1 MSKLDDIEEYLRKH
15 LTSWYS
21 GKPNSDDLKEKM
33 AHDVVDLV
41 RTAATKFHSTWKD
54 GLPAV
59 GDFVEARNV
68 STGLLE
74 PDDINKPLYDSA
86 RGTISLLYMMPG
98 TPLLVLA
105 TEGRSQG
112 NIRVMSIWSGDT
124 GWIHVDCLRP
134 FEP

>member
-1 MSKLDDIEEYLRKH
+1 MSKIDDVEEYLLKH
-15 LTSWYS
+15 LTSWYIA
-21 GKPNSDDLKEKM
+21 KPNSDDLKEKM

-41 RTAATKFHSTWKD
+41 RAAAKMSDNTWEY
-54 GLPAV
+54 GLPEV

-74 PDDINKPLYDSA
+74 PDDMSKPLYDSA

-112 NIRVMSIWSGDT
+112 TIRVMSIWSGDT